1 MPRAF
6 KRRPKR
12 GDQPL
17 GGYAARLT
25 RLETMV
31 FEANAYI
38 VRLVNAKPGGPDD
51 FDVDFLEAAE
61 EFRRSLTAE
70 LKSLKLKGVRN
81 GASA

>member
-1 MPRAF
+1 MPRTF
-6 KRRPKR
+6 TRRPKK
-12 GDQPL
+12 GVQPL
-17 GGYAARLT
+17 GGLAARVT
-25 RLETMV
+25 RLETMI

-70 LKSLKLKGVRN
+70 LRTLNLKGVRD